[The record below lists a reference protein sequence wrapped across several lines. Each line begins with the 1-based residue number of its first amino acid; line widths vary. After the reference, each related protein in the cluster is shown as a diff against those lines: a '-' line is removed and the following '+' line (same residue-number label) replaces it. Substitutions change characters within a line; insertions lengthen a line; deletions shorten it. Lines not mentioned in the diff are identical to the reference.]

1 MRRLDRRSL
10 LKTGAAAGILAATG
24 LPMHAAPKRGGV
36 LRLGV
41 AGAHSSDSWD
51 SRRHIDAFMVM
62 VGHGAVF
69 DTLTQIAASG
79 ELIGELAESWEASA
93 DAKSW
98 TFKLRKGVEFHN
110 GKPFEAEDVIDSLRL
125 HLDANA
131 ASPVRAIVSS
141 ITEMQRNGAHEVQF
155 TLAAPNADFPFL
167 LADYHLCIYPA
178 GHIAEAMQ
186 HGIGTGLY
194 QVIRF
199 EPGKRAMLA
208 RVKDHYKDGKEGWFD
223 AVELIA
229 MNDPAQRMN
238 ALMRGQVDAVNQVDL
253 QQKSK
258 LLSNSKLKLAEVT
271 GNQHFSFP
279 MRADQAPFHDIN
291 LRRALKHA
299 INRPQLVQS
308 VLNGH
313 GQVAHDHPIGP
324 ANQYYAADLT
334 GHNYDPDKARHY
346 LRRAGVSEL
355 DLQMS
360 DVAFPGAAQAADLF
374 RASAA
379 DAGVTVHIQPSNAD
393 GYWQETWANAAWRTS
408 GWSGRATEDWMF
420 SASSQTGAAWNETQW
435 DNAHF
440 QQLLL
445 AARAELSTS
454 KRRAVYHEMQA
465 LMSDEGGAL
474 IPMFANFVDAHHS
487 RLTYGAK
494 LGNLHQMDSGRMIER
509 WWFT

>member
-24 LPMHAAPKRGGV
+24 LPMNAAPKRGGV

-41 AGAHSSDSWD
+41 AGAHSTDTWD
-51 SRRHIDAFMVM
+51 SRRHSDTFMVM
-62 VGHGAVF
+62 AGHGAVF
-69 DTLTQIAASG
+69 DTLTQITASG

-93 DAKSW
+93 DAKNW

-110 GKPFEAEDVIDSLRL
+110 SKPFEAEDVIDSLRL

-131 ASPVRAIVSS
+131 GSPVRSIVSS
-141 ITEMQRNGAHEVQF
+141 ITEMQRLGPNEVQF
-155 TLAAPNADFPFL
+155 SLSAPNADFPFL
-167 LADYHLCIYPA
+167 LADYHLCIYPS
-178 GHIAEAMQ
+178 GQITESMQ
-186 HGIGTGLY
+186 HGIGTGMY

-208 RVKDHYKDGKEGWFD
+208 RVKGHYKDGKEGWFD
-223 AVELIA
+223 AVELTA
-229 MNDPAQRMN
+229 MNDMAARMR
-238 ALMRGQVDAVNQVDL
+238 ALMNGQLDAINQIDL
-253 QQKSK
+253 QQEAQ
-258 LLSNSKLKLAEVT
+258 LLSNPKLKLAEVT

-299 INRPQLVQS
+299 INRLQLVQS

-313 GQVAHDHPIGP
+313 GQVAYDHPIGP
-324 ANQYYAADLT
+324 ANQYHAADIV
-334 GHNYDPDKARHY
+334 GHVYDPEKARHY
-346 LRRAGVSEL
+346 LRRAGVSKL
-355 DLQMS
+355 NLQIS
-360 DVAFPGAAQAADLF
+360 DAAFPGAAQAAELF
-374 RASAA
+374 RTSAA
-379 DAGVTVHIQPSNAD
+379 DAGVTVHIQQSGAD
-393 GYWQETWANAAWRTS
+393 GYWQETWANANWRTS

-445 AARAELSTS
+445 QARAELSTS
-454 KRRAVYHEMQA
+454 KRRAMYHEMQS

-474 IPMFANFVDAHHS
+474 IPMFANFVDAHQS
-487 RLTYGAK
+487 RLTHGPK
-494 LGNLHQMDSGRMIER
+494 LGNLHQMDSGRLIER
-509 WWFT
+509 WWFA